1 MLIEKDGF
9 NFLSTFIYLGN
20 LVCMCHGAC
29 VEIRKQY
36 LFSPSTLWVSGLKTG
51 YQAQQQVPSPTKF
64 SH

>member
-36 LFSPSTLWVSGLKTG
+36 LFSPSTLWVLGIELRSLGM
-51 YQAQQQVPSPTKF
+51 AASISIP
-64 SH
+64 